1 MKYFKLSYFV
11 GLVMLLGVS
20 LHAKTVHNVAILT
33 IAPLSSNAP
42 TIQSSFPHVLEFID
56 IDEEEVETQD
66 DNELEKEKKIFTF
79 SNPVSLRFAFN
90 CIACPKIFIL
100 KRLSRLSFYKSPQS
114 FLQVFRL

>member
-11 GLVMLLGVS
+11 GLVMLLGVN
-20 LHAKTVHNVAILT
+20 LHVKPAHNVAVLT
-33 IAPLSSNAP
+33 IASLSTNALS
-42 TIQSSFPHVLEFID
+42 IQASFPYILEFID

-79 SNPVSLRFAFN
+79 SNPVNLRLAFN
-90 CIACPKIFIL
+90 CIAFPKIFIL
-100 KRLSRLSFYKSPQS
+100 KRLSRLSFYKSSQS